1 MCQHNLQDSDKFWQ
15 RFHTHMLRRTHTT
28 PINFVFL
35 FPKMTGGQLSPLK
48 LIIVC
53 TLYSFTSPRIE
64 KLKFSYFVTYE
75 QSYVGLYFFDN
86 PYERI
91 IFQTVEAECSSH
103 TESIWLKYLF
113 SQTSFMLVK
122 PRINSE
128 RSRCLL
134 VVFSAS
140 LENVLVNNLVVPRWF
155 SVFPT

>member
-1 MCQHNLQDSDKFWQ
+1 M
-15 RFHTHMLRRTHTT
+15 MRRTHPT

-35 FPKMTGGQLSPLK
+35 FPKLTDGQLSLNK
-48 LIIVC
+48 MQIVC

-64 KLKFSYFVTYE
+64 KLKFSYFGTYE

-91 IFQTVEAECSSH
+91 IFQNVEAECSSH

-113 SQTSFMLVK
+113 SQTSFMYVK
-122 PRINSE
+122 PRIISE

-134 VVFSAS
+134 VVVLSAR
-140 LENVLVNNLVVPRWF
+140 LENVLVNKLVVPR
-155 SVFPT
+155 

>member
-1 MCQHNLQDSDKFWQ
+1 M
-15 RFHTHMLRRTHTT
+15 RRTHPT

-35 FPKMTGGQLSPLK
+35 FPKLTDGQLSIYK
-48 LIIVC
+48 IQIVY

-64 KLKFSYFVTYE
+64 KLKFSYFGTYE

-91 IFQTVEAECSSH
+91 IFQNVEAECSSH

-113 SQTSFMLVK
+113 SQTSFMYVK
-122 PRINSE
+122 PRIISE

-140 LENVLVNNLVVPRWF
+140 LENVLVNKLVVPR
-155 SVFPT
+155 

>member
-1 MCQHNLQDSDKFWQ
+1 M
-15 RFHTHMLRRTHTT
+15 RRTHPT

-35 FPKMTGGQLSPLK
+35 FLKKSDGQLSPLK
-48 LIIVC
+48 LEIVC
-53 TLYSFTSPRIE
+53 TLYSFTSLRIE
-64 KLKFSYFVTYE
+64 KLKFSYFGTYE

-91 IFQTVEAECSSH
+91 IFQNVEAECSSH

-113 SQTSFMLVK
+113 SQTSFMYVK
-122 PRINSE
+122 PRIISE

-140 LENVLVNNLVVPRWF
+140 LENVLVNKLVVPR
-155 SVFPT
+155 

>member
-1 MCQHNLQDSDKFWQ
+1 M
-15 RFHTHMLRRTHTT
+15 RRTHPT
-28 PINFVFL
+28 PINFVSL
-35 FPKMTGGQLSPLK
+35 FPKLANGQLSLHN
-48 LIIVC
+48 IQIVC

-64 KLKFSYFVTYE
+64 KLKFSYFGTYE

-91 IFQTVEAECSSH
+91 IFQNVEAECSSH

-113 SQTSFMLVK
+113 SQTSFMYVK
-122 PRINSE
+122 PRIISE

-140 LENVLVNNLVVPRWF
+140 LENVLVNKLVVPR
-155 SVFPT
+155 

>member
-1 MCQHNLQDSDKFWQ
+1 MCQHNLQDSDIFWQ
-15 RFHTHMLRRTHTT
+15 RFYTHMLRRTHPA
-28 PINFVFL
+28 PINFVL
-35 FPKMTGGQLSPLK
+35 FPMMTGGKLSPLNQK
-48 LIIVC
+48 IFC
-53 TLYSFTSPRIE
+53 TLYFFTSPRIE
-64 KLKFSYFVTYE
+64 KLKFSYFGTYE

-91 IFQTVEAECSSH
+91 IFQTVEAKCSSH

-140 LENVLVNNLVVPRWF
+140 LENVLVNNLVVPR
-155 SVFPT
+155 